1 MGDKSLTRIVAV
13 LIAVLLAYGSVRFC
27 IVKSKL
33 EEAEIARRTLCSEVQ
48 MLREETDAL
57 ARSLSSGPDERE
69 IEKLARERLGLVMP
83 DETIFYFTNAEDK
96 EG

>member
-1 MGDKSLTRIVAV
+1 M
-13 LIAVLLAYGSVRFC
+13 IAVLLAYAIMRCCAVES
-27 IVKSKL
+27 SL
-33 EEAEIARRTLCSEVQ
+33 EEAEKAHRALCSEVQ
-48 MLREETDAL
+48 TLREEKEAL
-57 ARSLSSGPDERE
+57 EEALRLRPEDSD